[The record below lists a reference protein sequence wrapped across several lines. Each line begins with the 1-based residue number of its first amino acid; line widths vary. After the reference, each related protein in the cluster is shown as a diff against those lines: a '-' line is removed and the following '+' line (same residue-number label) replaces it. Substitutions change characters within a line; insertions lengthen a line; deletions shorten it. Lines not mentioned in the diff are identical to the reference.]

1 MAIID
6 LSMTIQPTARWSV
19 EISADRDFD
28 RGDSYRSTSTRLP
41 MHAFTHVDAPLHV
54 ESGRESI
61 DRVPLDRLCGSAA
74 VVDLRPVTP
83 NEEIEQDRLEACSV
97 HAQQGDILILK
108 TCWDQQREPTSREFW
123 SEAPYLHEE
132 AAAWLSNQPV
142 KAVGFDF
149 PQDYAIR
156 EIPQRHPEVSEM
168 PTHHLVLR
176 KGIYMI
182 EYLCNL
188 DRVKQE
194 RTTIYALP
202 LKVLGSEGGC
212 ARVVAVTS

>member
-1 MAIID
+1 MATID
-6 LSMTIQPTARWSV
+6 LSMTLRPTWRWPIEV
-19 EISADRDFD
+19 TTDRDFD
-28 RGDSYRSTSTRLP
+28 RGDSYRSTSVRLP

-54 ESGRESI
+54 EPERESI
-61 DRVPLDRLCGSAA
+61 ERVPLDRLCGPAA

-83 NEEIEQDRLEACSV
+83 DEEIGQSLLAERSG
-97 HAQQGDILILK
+97 HARPDDILLLK
-108 TCWDQQREPTSREFW
+108 TCWDQQRDPTSREFW
-123 SEAPYLHEE
+123 LEAPYLHEE
-132 AAAWLSNQPV
+132 AAAWLAEQPV

-149 PQDYAIR
+149 PQDRAIR

-188 DRVKQE
+188 HLIEEERVAL
-194 RTTIYALP
+194 YALP
-202 LKVLGSEGGC
+202 LKVLGSEGAC
-212 ARVVAVTS
+212 ARVVAVTT